1 LRRAIQRLIE
11 DPLAD
16 ELLGGMMEGGTMLV
30 DRDGDQM
37 KITLTKGEAPEPE
50 KVGAAAGAGDDPGD
64 DSAEN

>member
-37 KITLTKGEAPEPE
+37 KITFTLR
-50 KVGAAAGAGDDPGD
+50 
-64 DSAEN
+64 N